1 MAAHAWTLSMV
12 RNSPPAALNAA
23 IRMMT
28 MYHPF
33 THPPGDAIMPA
44 NALQYRYNPLRQ
56 DIICAATAIDALPA
70 ELDQLG
76 ASRAMITCGP
86 TILRACNVVPR
97 VQAALGSRYA
107 GTYSGVQPHSPVE
120 TVEAGAAIAR
130 EIRPDIFISVGGGST
145 HDTTKAIATLL
156 AEGGDIHDYE
166 IIFEPPDKIT
176 VPPTPAP
183 KLPIISVPTTMGCAE
198 FSRGGGG
205 ITDHRLGR
213 KLIIAGDGVTHR
225 AVILDG
231 QALATTPLPILVSTA
246 IGQLRIAIETV
257 YSTGHNPIGDGMALH
272 AIRLLF
278 QNLPHCKDGHI
289 DTLLATK
296 TACAMASLASFGG
309 LGLNTAVC
317 HHVGG
322 LYGVPHGE
330 ANAILLP
337 HTMRYNLDASAD
349 RQRLIANAIGV
360 ASDNMTDAEA
370 GLAAAAA
377 VDDLCRALEL
387 PRTLRA
393 VGVPE
398 DGLEYIAAA
407 TLHDRSL
414 SSNPKPIRD
423 AGPIM
428 AVLRAAY

>member
-1 MAAHAWTLSMV
+1 MPTSALS
-12 RNSPPAALNAA
+12 
-23 IRMMT
+23 
-28 MYHPF
+28 
-33 THPPGDAIMPA
+33 
-44 NALQYRYNPLRQ
+44 YRYNPLRQ
-56 DIICAATAIDALPA
+56 DIICAETAIDDLPA
-70 ELDQLG
+70 TVDSLG
-76 ASRAMITCGP
+76 GSRAMITCGP
-86 TILRACNVVPR
+86 TILSACDVVPR
-97 VQAALGSRYA
+97 VQEALGSRYV
-107 GTYSGVQPHSPVE
+107 GTYSGVAPHSPVE
-120 TVEAGAAIAR
+120 TVEAGVAMAQ
-130 EIRPDIFISVGGGST
+130 ETQPDVFISVGGGST
-145 HDTTKAIATLL
+145 HDTTKAMATLL

-176 VPPTPAP
+176 VPPTPSP

-205 ITDHRLGR
+205 ITDHNLGR
-213 KLIIAGDGVTHR
+213 KLIIAGEGVTHR
-225 AVILDG
+225 TVVIDG
-231 QALATTPLPILVSTA
+231 QALATTPLRILVSTA

-278 QNLPHCKDGHI
+278 ENLPRCKDGNI

-309 LGLNTAVC
+309 LGLNTATC

-322 LYGVPHGE
+322 LYDVPHGE

-337 HTMRYNLDASAD
+337 HSMRYNLDACAD
-349 RQRLIANAIGV
+349 RQRMIAEAIGV
-360 ASDNMTDAEA
+360 ANSTMTDEEA
-370 GLAAAAA
+370 GLAAADA
-377 VDDLCRALEL
+377 VDGLCRELEL
-387 PRTLRA
+387 PRTLRE

-398 DGLEYIAAA
+398 DGLEYIATA

-414 SSNPKPIRD
+414 STNPKPISD

-428 AVLRAAY
+428 ELLRAAY